1 MTVWRTGTVTLTGR
15 RRNGVGVC
23 RWITVTLPLCL
34 TASLACA
41 RIAAPPGGPPDRA
54 PPQLLST
61 SPDSV
66 TVLADW
72 DEDVEFQFSEVISEG
87 SAPNFGLGSGD
98 LEKLIILSP
107 SNRVPVVRW
116 RRSRITVRPRE
127 GWRPNTV
134 YRIELLP
141 GIVDLR
147 SNRSRNGRVITFT
160 TGAPLPT
167 DTLRGLVINWE
178 NRRPAPRALVEAVL
192 LPDSLSYRTATDSVG
207 VFRLGPLPSG
217 EYLVYAAI
225 DQSND
230 GKRQPREPFDTVRLQ
245 RGQVLTGEM
254 WAFRRDTT
262 PVRIQSVTRGD
273 SLSLVVTFSQQL
285 DPYQPLRSDSVRVV
299 TLPDSAPV
307 AVDTVIPPAL
317 YDSLFGRRLVA
328 DTGAAADT
336 TRLRRERAR
345 ADSIRVADSV
355 ARVRREQA
363 LGAARRPEA
372 PRADTLALRERRTRP
387 ALFDK
392 LVIRLEQPLVPETRY
407 VVTFFGLRNSSRI
420 AGSPRSGAIRIE
432 PRPVA
437 DSSRAVRDTA
447 RAVRDTARARPDTV
461 PR

>member
-1 MTVWRTGTVTLTGR
+1 LRTVWRRDTAVL
-15 RRNGVGVC
+15 
-23 RWITVTLPLCL
+23 LLCL
-34 TASLACA
+34 TAVPLSSCA

-54 PPQLLST
+54 PPQLLAT
-61 SPDSV
+61 LPDSV
-66 TVLADW
+66 AVLADW

-87 SAPNFGLGSGD
+87 GSPNFGLGSGD

-167 DTLRGLVINWE
+167 DTLRGLVVNWE
-178 NRRPAPRALVEAVL
+178 NRRPAPRAMVEAIL
-192 LPDSLSYRTATDSVG
+192 LPDSLPYRTAADSVG
-207 VFRLGPLPSG
+207 VFTLGPLPAG
-217 EYLVYAAI
+217 EYLIYAAL
-225 DQSND
+225 DQNND
-230 GKRQPREPFDTVRLQ
+230 AKRQPREPFDTVRLQ
-245 RGQVLTGEM
+245 RGQVMAGEM
-254 WAFRRDTT
+254 WTFRRDTT

-285 DPYQPLRSDSVRVV
+285 DPYQPLGPDSVRVV
-299 TLPDSAPV
+299 TLPDSVPV
-307 AVDTVIPPAL
+307 AVDTVIPQAL
-317 YDSLFGRRLVA
+317 FDSLFGRRLVA
-328 DTGAAADT
+328 DTGAPGDT
-336 TRLRRERAR
+336 TRIQRERAR

-363 LGAARRPEA
+363 LGAARRPDA

-407 VVTFFGLRNSSRI
+407 VVMFFGLRNSSRI
-420 AGSPRSGAIRIE
+420 AGSPRSGVIRIE

-437 DSSRAVRDTA
+437 DSSRAVPDTA
-447 RAVRDTARARPDTV
+447 RAVRDTARVRPDTV